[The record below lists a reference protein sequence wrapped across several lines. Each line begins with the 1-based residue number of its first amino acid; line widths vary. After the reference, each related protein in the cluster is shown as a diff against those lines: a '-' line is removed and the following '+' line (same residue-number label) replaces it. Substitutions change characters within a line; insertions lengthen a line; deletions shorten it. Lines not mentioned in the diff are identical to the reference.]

1 MFKES
6 ASLSLALV
14 GDSGGESSDSV
25 RLTRAKKTRERIVTS
40 EISAMDTDPLLK

>member
-14 GDSGGESSDSV
+14 GDSGGESIESV
-25 RLTRAKKTRERIVTS
+25 LLTSARKTRERMVTS
-40 EISAMDTDPLLK
+40 EISAIDTDPLLK